1 VRVPRTFVFV
11 DLSGFTSFTA
21 SQGDDAAGRLLAQ
34 FRNLI
39 RQVASDRGVRVAKW
53 LGDGCMLVSVD
64 QVNAV
69 AATMALAARADE
81 ACAPLTMR
89 AGLASGLAL
98 LFEGDDYIGGA
109 VNLAARLCDAACGP
123 QVLMPA
129 EQAEGGLPPGVSAKL
144 IGTFDLP
151 GFPESEPVVQLLGVP
166 DSGSGDSEDLWTRS
180 PFVA

>member
-1 VRVPRTFVFV
+1 VFV

-64 QVNAV
+64 QRNALV
-69 AATMALAARADE
+69 ATMELAARADE

-89 AGLASGLAL
+89 AGVASGLAL

-109 VNLAARLCDAACGP
+109 VNLAARLCDAANGP
-123 QVLMPA
+123 QVLLPA
-129 EQAEGGLPPGVSAKL
+129 EQAEAGLPSGIWATP
-144 IGTFDLP
+144 IGSYDLP
-151 GFPESEPVVQLLGVP
+151 GFPERVAVVQLLGRP
-166 DSGSGDSEDLWTRS
+166 ASDHGDGEELWTRS
-180 PFVA
+180 PYVA

>member
-1 VRVPRTFVFV
+1 MRVPRTFVFV

-64 QVNAV
+64 QAGAV
-69 AATMALAARADE
+69 AATMELAARADA
-81 ACAPLTMR
+81 ACEPLTMR
-89 AGLASGLAL
+89 AGVASGHAL

-129 EQAEGGLPPGVSAKL
+129 DQVDGGLPPGVRAKL
-144 IGTFDLP
+144 YGTFDLP
-151 GFPESEPVVQLLGVP
+151 GFPESVAVVQLLGVP
-166 DSGSGDSEDLWTRS
+166 EGSDGDEQDLWNRS
-180 PFVA
+180 PFVS

>member
-1 VRVPRTFVFV
+1 VFV

-34 FRNLI
+34 FRSLI

-53 LGDGCMLVSVD
+53 LGDGCMLVSVH
-64 QVNAV
+64 QAGAV
-69 AATMALAARADE
+69 AAVMDLAAQSDA

-89 AGLASGLAL
+89 AGVASGHAL

-109 VNLAARLCDAACGP
+109 VNLAARLCDAASGP
-123 QVLMPA
+123 QVLLPA
-129 EQAEGGLPPGVSAKL
+129 EQVDGGLPGGVSARPF
-144 IGTFDLP
+144 GTFDLP
-151 GFPESEPVVQLLGVP
+151 GFPESVSVVQLLGVP
-166 DSGSGDSEDLWTRS
+166 GAAGDDAEELWTRS